1 MRKLPTS
8 TQVQQIIVE
17 EMMRWDVRDSVD
29 QRREQMDDMAN
40 RIIRYF
46 AFYDVVSA
54 PILPGLPGH
63 DG

>member
-17 EMMRWDVRDSVD
+17 EMMKWDVRDSVD

-46 AFYDVVSA
+46 AFYDVLPGS
-54 PILPGLPGH
+54 ILPGLPGH